1 MVDTYGEKVKEV
13 ELQTLEREWPMCKAE
28 ALVDPL
34 AHKLTEVD
42 AQTSLETLVKVKT
55 KALVVENEEAL
66 ANKLTHTILQVKND
80 TIAYTLPE
88 VEAEVLVVTPV
99 DMPSE
104 GNVQTLTKL

>member
-1 MVDTYGEKVKEV
+1 MADTYGEKVKEV
-13 ELQTLEREWPMCKAE
+13 ELQTLGRQWPMCKAE
-28 ALVDPL
+28 AL
-34 AHKLTEVD
+34 VD

-55 KALVVENEEAL
+55 KALVVEEKEAL

-80 TIAYTLPE
+80 TLAYTLPE

-99 DMPSE
+99 NMPSE

>member
-1 MVDTYGEKVKEV
+1 MANV
-13 ELQTLEREWPMCKAE
+13 PMAE

-88 VEAEVLVVTPV
+88 VEAEVLVVSPV

-104 GNVQTLTKL
+104 GNVQTLTKLLPRH

>member
-1 MVDTYGEKVKEV
+1 MADTYGEKVKEV
-13 ELQTLEREWPMCKAE
+13 ELQTLGREWPMCKAE

-34 AHKLTEVD
+34 ANKLTEVD
-42 AQTSLETLVKVKT
+42 AQTSLKTLVKVET